1 MPTTKT
7 RKPKTA
13 EAAPPVS
20 NVPVFTK
27 RNILTFQRYAKR
39 RDFEDYLISFGVD
52 TTLRTAGGPARL
64 SGLLL
69 KLVKLRA
76 QPGKFLPRALERSR
90 IDHPPGS
97 GLH

>member
-39 RDFEDYLISFGVD
+39 RDLLSVLLED
-52 TTLRTAGGPARL
+52 
-64 SGLLL
+64 
-69 KLVKLRA
+69 
-76 QPGKFLPRALERSR
+76 GKVN
-90 IDHPPGS
+90 
-97 GLH
+97 

>member
-39 RDFEDYLISFGVD
+39 RDLLSVHQEDGKEYTMEQVD
-52 TTLRTAGGPARL
+52 
-64 SGLLL
+64 SLLQTFF
-69 KLVKLRA
+69 KK
-76 QPGKFLPRALERSR
+76 GKVN
-90 IDHPPGS
+90 
-97 GLH
+97 

>member
-27 RNILTFQRYAKR
+27 RNILTFKRYAKR
-39 RDFEDYLISFGVD
+39 RD
-52 TTLRTAGGPARL
+52 
-64 SGLLL
+64 LL
-69 KLVKLRA
+69 KAILND
-76 QPGKFLPRALERSR
+76 GKQYT
-90 IDHPPGS
+90 IDQVDNLIQNFMKGKVN
-97 GLH
+97 

>member
-39 RDFEDYLISFGVD
+39 RDL
-52 TTLRTAGGPARL
+52 L
-64 SGLLL
+64 SILL
-69 KLVKLRA
+69 KDGQEYTHDQVQNLIDNFMKGKVK
-76 QPGKFLPRALERSR
+76 
-90 IDHPPGS
+90 
-97 GLH
+97 

>member
-39 RDFEDYLISFGVD
+39 RDLHDG
-52 TTLRTAGGPARL
+52 AGGQLA
-64 SGLLL
+64 S
-69 KLVKLRA
+69 KLFQERQGELIWPLA
-76 QPGKFLPRALERSR
+76 AALF
-90 IDHPPGS
+90 
-97 GLH
+97 

>member
-1 MPTTKT
+1 METLETEVGTIGRGLKMPTTKT

-39 RDFEDYLISFGVD
+39 RDLLSVLLEDGKEYTMEQVD
-52 TTLRTAGGPARL
+52 
-64 SGLLL
+64 SLLQNFF
-69 KLVKLRA
+69 KK
-76 QPGKFLPRALERSR
+76 GKVN
-90 IDHPPGS
+90 
-97 GLH
+97 